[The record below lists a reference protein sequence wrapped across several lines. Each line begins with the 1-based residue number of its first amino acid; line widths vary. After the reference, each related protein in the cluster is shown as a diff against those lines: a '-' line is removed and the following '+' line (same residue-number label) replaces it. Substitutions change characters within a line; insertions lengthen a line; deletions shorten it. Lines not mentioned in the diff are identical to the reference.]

1 LSLKDHLGKLFQII
15 LEEDPAKYA
24 EIVSLAGKKKARLS
38 DGHQSIIFYIKH
50 SRVEIIDDKRG
61 EELPT
66 GSFAKTAVISL
77 IDGQLTLN
85 EAIKSGLIDCRGE
98 ESDVLVFYKMLRIV
112 LYVSARSTRAYELWK
127 AFK

>member
-1 LSLKDHLGKLFQII
+1 LSLKDHLEKLFQII
-15 LEEDPAKYA
+15 LEENPAKYA

-50 SRVEIIDDKRG
+50 SRVEIIDDKRE

-112 LYVSARSTRAYELWK
+112 LYVSARSPRAYELWK